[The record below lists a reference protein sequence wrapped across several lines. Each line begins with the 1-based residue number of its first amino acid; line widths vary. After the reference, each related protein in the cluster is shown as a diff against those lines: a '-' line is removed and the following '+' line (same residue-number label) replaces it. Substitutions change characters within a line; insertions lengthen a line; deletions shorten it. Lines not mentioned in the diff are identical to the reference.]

1 MPGGAPGLQNQ
12 CRALA
17 VRGWFD
23 SIALPPVPE
32 EATTVF
38 ADPLALIVE
47 DALYP
52 DRARIIG
59 ESGHR
64 RILVTVFLENEAE
77 QIRIINARPATGHER
92 RRYEEGEEA

>member
-1 MPGGAPGLQNQ
+1 MTFP
-12 CRALA
+12 
-17 VRGWFD
+17 
-23 SIALPPVPE
+23 

-47 DALYP
+47 DAVYP
-52 DRARIIG
+52 DRGHIIG
-59 ESGHR
+59 ESGRR

-77 QIRIINARPATGHER
+77 QIRIINARPATSHER